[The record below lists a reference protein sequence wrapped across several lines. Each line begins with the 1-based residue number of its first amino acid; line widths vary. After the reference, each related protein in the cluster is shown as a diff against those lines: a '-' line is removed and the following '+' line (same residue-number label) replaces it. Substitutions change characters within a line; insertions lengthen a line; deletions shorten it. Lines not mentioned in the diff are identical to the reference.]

1 MATCGCLIPQRALTE
16 KASTA
21 QPRCEAFLRQ
31 VTPGGFKNGTPCYY
45 GVHTIVENRQSAIAG
60 AGFHPNQF
68 SPAGGRGN
76 AAPFDSELPGWDF
89 VNRWFAEHDPE
100 GVAFRYDVISE
111 PV

>member
-1 MATCGCLIPQRALTE
+1 M
-16 KASTA
+16 
-21 QPRCEAFLRQ
+21 
-31 VTPGGFKNGTPCYY
+31 
-45 GVHTIVENRQSAIAG
+45 ENRHDAIAG